1 MRISD
6 WSSDVCSSD
15 LWAVE
20 QLPGSFT
27 TLLGPPTFG
36 FPFNYFTPQLSQA
49 YDNLWADKGE
59 IREGFRNAWT
69 AVAARWKDQSYSMG
83 YDLFNEAWSGL
94 EFETCLVPLLGC
106 PSNDANELQPWYAY
120 TRDGIRSVLGRAS
133 WRERVCQYV

>member
-1 MRISD
+1 MLGPRYRGEGVPD
-6 WSSDVCSSD
+6 W
-15 LWAVE
+15 AGE

-69 AVAARWKDQSYSMG
+69 AVAKRRKDQPYSMG

-94 EFETCLVPLLGC
+94 EFETCL
-106 PSNDANELQPWYAY
+106 E
-120 TRDGIRSVLGRAS
+120 IGRAS
-133 WRERVCQYV
+133 CRERVCQYG

>member
-1 MRISD
+1 MLFD
-6 WSSDVCSSD
+6 FHQDMLGPMYQCEGVPD
-15 LWAVE
+15 WAVE

-69 AVAARWKDQSYSMG
+69 AVAKRSEEHTS
-83 YDLFNEAWSGL
+83 
-94 EFETCLVPLLGC
+94 
-106 PSNDANELQPWYAY
+106 ELQSLMRISYAVFCLKKKKKHIQY
-120 TRDGIRSVLGRAS
+120 DYPIQYATRH
-133 WRERVCQYV
+133 